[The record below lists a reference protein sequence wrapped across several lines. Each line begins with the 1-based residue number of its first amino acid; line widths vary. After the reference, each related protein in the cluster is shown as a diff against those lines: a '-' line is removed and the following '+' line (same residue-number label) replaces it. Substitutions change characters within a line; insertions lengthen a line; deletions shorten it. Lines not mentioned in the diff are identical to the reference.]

1 MKYNQSSYIRV
12 RFGVYHFIRRVP
24 ADVKQ
29 HYRSDRVTISLRTK
43 SAKAAIRSAQSIS
56 QRLDD
61 YWHGLRLQ
69 KMDVPALHLVIG
81 DNDDAIDNSPTM
93 MESVDIYLRLKANND
108 SQTFIRA
115 AKRNGRY
122 VSEAL
127 GNRPITSYSSS
138 DAAAFRD
145 YLFDKGLALGSVKRI
160 FGSVRSIINLV
171 MREHGIEGTNGFAK
185 TYMPERDDSQDRQP
199 IPQDKLVQLQQ
210 ACKREDNEMRWLL
223 ALISDTGMRL
233 AEAAGLHM
241 HDIILDIPVPYIDL
255 KPHPWRRLKTKS
267 SARHIPLVG
276 ASLWA
281 AQRLK
286 QHDSSYAFP
295 RYCDGRI
302 CNANSASAALNKW
315 MKTAI
320 GNGYVMH
327 GLRHSLRDRLRAVEC
342 PSDIIDAIGGWA
354 TTGIGH
360 AYGKGYT
367 VEITAKWMRKIDS

>member
-1 MKYNQSSYIRV
+1 MLTGQVTYRMTYNQSSYIRV
-12 RFGVYHFIRRVP
+12 RFGVYHFVRRVP

-29 HYRSDRVTISLRTK
+29 HYRSDRVSISLRTK

-93 MESVDIYLRLKANND
+93 MEAVDIYLRLKANND

-145 YLFDKGLALGSVKRI
+145 CLFGKGLALGSVKRI

-171 MREHGIEGTNGFAK
+171 MLEHGIEGANGFAK
-185 TYMPERDDSQDRQP
+185 TYMPEREP
-199 IPQDKLVQLQQ
+199 
-210 ACKREDNEMRWLL
+210 
-223 ALISDTGMRL
+223 
-233 AEAAGLHM
+233 
-241 HDIILDIPVPYIDL
+241 
-255 KPHPWRRLKTKS
+255 KPLRRCRS
-267 SARHIPLVG
+267 
-276 ASLWA
+276 
-281 AQRLK
+281 
-286 QHDSSYAFP
+286 
-295 RYCDGRI
+295 
-302 CNANSASAALNKW
+302 N
-315 MKTAI
+315 
-320 GNGYVMH
+320 
-327 GLRHSLRDRLRAVEC
+327 
-342 PSDIIDAIGGWA
+342 
-354 TTGIGH
+354 
-360 AYGKGYT
+360 
-367 VEITAKWMRKIDS
+367 